1 MKELLEISSFS
12 TCVPKTTY
20 ELQFLRYG
28 VRYNFLSFWAI
39 FYPFT
44 PPNNPENQKFEKIKK
59 ASGDLIILNL
69 CNKKHNHM
77 MYAYSDMECNIIF
90 CHFKPV
96 FAPFT
101 PLLTPQIKIWKKHKK
116 QLEILSFYT
125 CVPEIKII

>member
-39 FYPFT
+39 FCPFT

-59 ASGDLIILNL
+59 ASGYDVCLLRYGVQ
-69 CNKKHNHM
+69 HN
-77 MYAYSDMECNIIF
+77 F
-90 CHFKPV
+90 
-96 FAPFT
+96 
-101 PLLTPQIKIWKKHKK
+101 
-116 QLEILSFYT
+116 LSF
-125 CVPEIKII
+125 